1 MIKRD
6 GKTGKYYTLATRIT
20 DPAHVH
26 ERTLLSLM
34 ASDDLENWQV
44 VRDIIDI
51 RHLDRWK
58 NGVQYVD
65 FEIEGEELI
74 FLCRT
79 ALNGADSFHNSN
91 YSTFHRIKI

>member
-1 MIKRD
+1 
-6 GKTGKYYTLATRIT
+6 
-20 DPAHVH
+20 
-26 ERTLLSLM
+26 M
-34 ASDDLENWQV
+34 ASDDLENWHV